1 MINIFDVIIILFL
14 LLFCVLGFK
23 RGVIREAVSL
33 VGIIIVLILSF
44 YFKDIVGN
52 FLCKYFPFFNFSGE
66 FEGLVT
72 LNILIY
78 QLAGF
83 LVAFSILIGLYNII
97 MFATKIVQKL
107 VNISI
112 IFTIPSM
119 LGGAVIGLIR
129 GYIIVLLLLLALMLP
144 LKNVDIYNE
153 SKLKDFILFKTP
165 GISFDLSKYSLQIM
179 DSIDLGKQIHDGKID
194 VNEAN
199 QELLDNML
207 KLKIV
212 DKHTIEQLVV
222 LDKLKNVKNI
232 DNILN
237 KY

>member
-52 FLCKYFPFFNFSGE
+52 FLCKYFPFFNFSEE

-207 KLKIV
+207 ELKIV